1 MMRVLVL
8 LLLAAAGGLVI
19 YQTSSP
25 HGQFAEPLLIEIE
38 RGSSTWSVAQQLA
51 SAGVVSRPEWFVVA
65 SVLVGRTHAARI
77 QAGEYQFRQ
86 PATPLDVVRRLARGD
101 VYLREVVIPE
111 GSNRF
116 DLVRIL
122 SAAGFRDPEPVL
134 LKAPEGYLFPATYR
148 YAKGTTTA
156 QLLTQMETRFK
167 QAWRQAAGTEQVKPD
182 VVTLAS
188 LVEKEARVAEER
200 PVIASVYANRLAKG
214 IKLDCDPTVIY
225 AALLEG
231 KYRGTI
237 YRSDLDREH
246 PYNTYR
252 LKGLPPGPI
261 ANPGVD
267 SLRAALKPAATEY
280 LFFVARPDGSG
291 RHIFSKTIA
300 EHNRAVA
307 DYRRGQQTP
316 TTRSTPPSPSGK
328 RNNAD

>member
-1 MMRVLVL
+1 MKRILAL
-8 LLLAAAGGLVI
+8 LMLAAAGGAVI
-19 YQTSSP
+19 YQTSTA
-25 HGQFAEPLLIEIE
+25 HGAFAEPLLLEIE
-38 RGSSTWSVAQQLA
+38 RGSSTWSVARQLA
-51 SAGVVSRPEWFVVA
+51 AAGVVSRPEWFVAA
-65 SVLVGRTHAARI
+65 SLIAGRTRPARI

-86 PATPLDVVRRLARGD
+86 AAAPLDVVRRLVRGD

-122 SAAGFRDPEPVL
+122 AAAGFSDPQPLL

-156 QLLTQMETRFK
+156 QMLAQMEARFK
-167 QAWRQAAGTEQVKPD
+167 QAWRQAAGTAPVRPEI
-182 VVTLAS
+182 VTLAS

-261 ANPGVD
+261 ANPGVA
-267 SLRAALKPAATEY
+267 SLQAALKPAATEY

-291 RHIFSKTIA
+291 RHVFSKTVA

-307 DYRRGQQTP
+307 EYRRGQQTP
-316 TTRSTPPSPSGK
+316 TTRTAPRS
-328 RNNAD
+328 

>member
-1 MMRVLVL
+1 MKRL
-8 LLLAAAGGLVI
+8 LALLILAAAGGAVI
-19 YQTSSP
+19 YQTSTAYGSFS
-25 HGQFAEPLLIEIE
+25 QPLLIEIE
-38 RGSSTWSVAQQLA
+38 RGRSTWSVARQLA
-51 SAGVVSRPEWFVVA
+51 EAGVVSRPEWFFVA
-65 SVLVGRTHAARI
+65 SVLTGRTRPARI

-86 PATPLDVVRRLARGD
+86 PATPLEVVRRLVRGD

-116 DLVRIL
+116 DLARIL
-122 SAAGFRDPEPVL
+122 AGAGFADPEPL
-134 LKAPEGYLFPATYR
+134 LKRAPEGYLFPATYR

-156 QLLTQMETRFK
+156 QLLAQMEARFQ
-167 QAWRQAAGTEQVKPD
+167 QAWRQAAGGGPVKPEI
-182 VVTLAS
+182 VTLAS

-200 PVIASVYANRLAKG
+200 PVIASVYLNRLAKG

-237 YRSDLDREH
+237 YRSDLDRDH

-291 RHIFSKTIA
+291 RHIFSRTIA

-316 TTRSTPPSPSGK
+316 TTRSATPNPSGK
-328 RNNAD
+328 RNHAD

>member
-1 MMRVLVL
+1 MKRIVAL
-8 LLLAAAGGLVI
+8 LMLAAAGGAVI
-19 YQTSSP
+19 YQTSSV
-25 HGQFAEPLLIEIE
+25 HGTFAEPLLLEIE
-38 RGSSTWSVAQQLA
+38 RGSSTWSVARQLA
-51 SAGVVSRPEWFVVA
+51 AAGVVSRPEWFVAA
-65 SVLVGRTHAARI
+65 SLIAGRTRPARI
-77 QAGEYQFRQ
+77 QAGEYEFRQ
-86 PATPLDVVRRLARGD
+86 AASPMDLVRRFVRGD
-101 VYLREVVIPE
+101 VHLREVVIPE

-122 SAAGFRDPEPVL
+122 SSAGFRDPEAL
-134 LKAPEGYLFPATYR
+134 LMKAPEGYLFPATYR

-156 QLLTQMETRFK
+156 QLLGQMETRFK
-167 QAWRQAAGTEQVKPD
+167 QAWRQAAGAEQVKPD
-182 VVTLAS
+182 IVTLAS

-200 PVIASVYANRLAKG
+200 PVIASVYLNRLAKG

-261 ANPGVD
+261 ANPGVA

-291 RHIFSKTIA
+291 RHVFSKTIA
-300 EHNRAVA
+300 EHNRAVT

-316 TTRSTPPSPSGK
+316 TTRSTPQSPSGK